1 MLGLHQR
8 PVVDTI
14 DFMAATMVPKIP
26 KDAVVYTS
34 IL

>member
-1 MLGLHQR
+1 MLGLHQGS
-8 PVVDTI
+8 VVDMI

-26 KDAVVYTS
+26 KDADVYTS